1 MVQWSMN
8 LTSAARI
15 EAEAQVQSPAG
26 CSGFEGS
33 SVAAAEAWIQS
44 LARLHPWPFKKK
56 KKKHNQNGKIKN
68 IKGLPRHHLPPPLL
82 FLLISLKVARV

>member
-56 KKKHNQNGKIKN
+56 KKSIIKME
-68 IKGLPRHHLPPPLL
+68 R
-82 FLLISLKVARV
+82 LKTLKASPGITYHPHFCSF